1 MNKTDISI
9 DKLHIPRWNE
19 LPNVDLYLDQVVNL
33 INSTFSSYIS
43 LDNDVKKQEN
53 QILTKTMINNYV
65 KNGLI
70 DAPTRKLY
78 SKIQLAKLFVICI
91 LKQVYSMHEIRI
103 LIKMALKYGTD
114 EETYNNFCDLF
125 EEALYCTYN
134 KIDFISLPDIPHI
147 NGGSYEKS
155 KTFSGACRSCP
166 AGVHVCTHSD
176 LFPV

>member
-9 DKLHIPRWNE
+9 DRLHIPRWNE

-33 INSTFSSYIS
+33 INNTFSSYIS
-43 LDNDVKKQEN
+43 LDNDAKKQEN

-70 DAPTRKLY
+70 DAPTKKLY

-91 LKQVYSMHEIRI
+91 LKQVYSMHEISI

-114 EETYNNFCDLF
+114 EETYNNFCNLF
-125 EEALYCTYN
+125 EEALFCTYN
-134 KIDFISLPDIPHI
+134 KKDFIDQNSHNNSLYLMKSILLSCCYKIYVQNII
-147 NGGSYEKS
+147 NKRN
-155 KTFSGACRSCP
+155 KR
-166 AGVHVCTHSD
+166 
-176 LFPV
+176 

>member
-1 MNKTDISI
+1 MGKEKNSEDNIL
-9 DKLHIPRWNE
+9 DYHCPRYEDLPKIELYMDQLVAILNE
-19 LPNVDLYLDQVVNL
+19 YLAPFHSQGEDAIV
-33 INSTFSSYIS
+33 TA
-43 LDNDVKKQEN
+43 
-53 QILTKTMINNYV
+53 TMINNYV

-134 KIDFISLPDIPHI
+134 KIDFIDQNSHNNSLYLMKSILLSC
-147 NGGSYEKS
+147 SYKIYVQYII
-155 KTFSGACRSCP
+155 KRNKR
-166 AGVHVCTHSD
+166 
-176 LFPV
+176 